1 MESPLAAPVTKLR
14 NIGPRCAEW
23 LAEIGVHTAE
33 ELKRIGAPGAYR
45 ELVARGIV
53 QPHRMLLYAL
63 GGAVSEQDCLKLSRG
78 YKRELEEDADVEH
91 RRR

>member
-1 MESPLAAPVTKLR
+1 MNEPVTALR

-23 LAEIGVHTAE
+23 LAGIGVHTADD
-33 ELKRIGAPGAYR
+33 LKAIGAPAAYR

-63 GGAVSEQDCLKLSRG
+63 GGAVRGEDCLKLSQDA
-78 YKRELEEDADVEH
+78 KRELELEAEVEH
-91 RRR
+91 KRR